1 MTSYAV
7 SEVGLLTIECEESL
21 FEHLEPKGRR
31 LPQAG
36 SSAMSGGRLS
46 MVGMMCSRDVWLAR
60 LSLQADARAHGRR
73 VKGFSHMVRKVA
85 SLRGRRGEEGDFGSL
100 MDA

>member
-1 MTSYAV
+1 
-7 SEVGLLTIECEESL
+7 
-21 FEHLEPKGRR
+21 
-31 LPQAG
+31 
-36 SSAMSGGRLS
+36 

-73 VKGFSHMVRKVA
+73 VKGFSHIVRKVA

-100 MDA
+100 WEA